1 MRRKILLLPLL
12 CSQLLADNFVVGNGA
27 YLQNGIA
34 LQSSLGYVSS
44 ARFGNRLAL
53 NPQSVNQA
61 PTFLALPN
69 QNSLED
75 FDDLNI
81 TLNATDVD
89 GDAITYTATSSD
101 TSVATVNIV
110 NNTLQIT
117 PNSNASGTITVEVN
131 VTANTQV
138 VTQSF
143 TLTVTSVDDAPVLTT
158 VANPSTVLEDFSDF
172 NITLTSTDI
181 ENDTVTYNATSSD
194 TSKATVLVTGDQLVI
209 HGLSNQAGSVT
220 IDINATQENNSS
232 LFDTQSIT
240 LTIDAV
246 NDTPSLIETINDIS
260 MNEDNGTTSYDINIT
275 DIEGDDL
282 NLTIDSNDSSIMIVS
297 PNFSNL
303 INQATYNNQTLDFN
317 LTTVADA
324 NGIVKITMTVND
336 GDKNS
341 TSSFNVTVTAVE
353 DVTPTSAPTDAPTDA
368 PTSAPTDAPT
378 SAPTDAPTSAPT
390 DAPTSAPT
398 DAPTSAPTD
407 APTSAPTDT
416 PTSAPTDAP
425 TSAPTDAPT
434 DEVIDTSINE
444 PTDAPTDAP
453 TLEPIETADSEKTVL
468 SVTQVDG
475 SVIDSQ
481 IIIEEN
487 GETLSTLTIKVDG
500 RDAISEISIA
510 IPGANSKIED
520 DGTTISTAVV
530 TANDGLEIQ
539 TQTTLLPTGATQNS
553 FTRDKKETKLNTALV
568 GTKTNIE
575 KSGQIISTTPNITL
589 DTKVVTV
596 VSTISPI
603 GTVEVQFEVEGESQN
618 QMIKTPQY
626 EVGTSLEVQKVDGTL
641 KVKATTTMT
650 KLLQFNN

>member
-34 LQSSLGYVSS
+34 LQSSLGYASS

-53 NPQSVNQA
+53 NPQAVNQA

-143 TLTVTSVDDAPVLTT
+143 TLTVTSVDDAPVLTA
-158 VANPSTVLEDFSDF
+158 VVNPSTVLEDFSDF

-194 TSKATVLVTGDQLVI
+194 TSKATVLVTGEQLVI

-353 DVTPTSAPTDAPTDA
+353 DVTPTSAPTD
-368 PTSAPTDAPT
+368 
-378 SAPTDAPTSAPT
+378 APT

-626 EVGTSLEVQKVDGTL
+626 EAGTSLEVQKVDGTL

>member
-390 DAPTSAPT
+390 D
-398 DAPTSAPTD
+398 
-407 APTSAPTDT
+407 T

-444 PTDAPTDAP
+444 PTDAP